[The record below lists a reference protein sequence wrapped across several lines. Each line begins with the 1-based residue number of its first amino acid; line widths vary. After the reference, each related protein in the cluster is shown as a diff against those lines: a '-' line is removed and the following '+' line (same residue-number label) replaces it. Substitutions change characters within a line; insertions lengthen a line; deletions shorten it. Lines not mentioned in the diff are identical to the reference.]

1 MTTGRDKN
9 LEADAASKSRDASP
23 THGHRGQTGTDSE
36 ISGTQKQSSRKRG
49 PMKRR
54 LLGGA
59 DTSSRADTI
68 SVNSGF
74 HSRTTGKKKTL
85 RKSTKRS
92 VSIAMQNETLIN
104 KIQEQLTEFK
114 KQMDNEIT
122 RMDGRIE
129 DTNEEFKKD
138 LAYFKENNTKPIVD
152 AIEDKLRGVNKMQE
166 SQNIV
171 LKDLHEK
178 RLEMNRRLQEL
189 EKTDF
194 EDKFNKITRRM
205 IAEVVRECLTPIQMQ
220 QNIEIK
226 SIKKLVEEHAIQM
239 EAYRD
244 AIRGF
249 RQELDEYRLRGVYDI
264 NNGKKEA
271 EGYMKELVRMQKL
284 DHLRVQVSHRMG
296 ERASISNNPHF
307 NKTVEFT
314 D

>member
-1 MTTGRDKN
+1 M
-9 LEADAASKSRDASP
+9 
-23 THGHRGQTGTDSE
+23 
-36 ISGTQKQSSRKRG
+36 
-49 PMKRR
+49 
-54 LLGGA
+54 
-59 DTSSRADTI
+59 
-68 SVNSGF
+68 
-74 HSRTTGKKKTL
+74 
-85 RKSTKRS
+85 
-92 VSIAMQNETLIN
+92 
-104 KIQEQLTEFK
+104 
-114 KQMDNEIT
+114 
-122 RMDGRIE
+122 
-129 DTNEEFKKD
+129 
-138 LAYFKENNTKPIVD
+138 VD
-152 AIEDKLRGVNKMQE
+152 ALAEKLRGVNKMQE

-189 EKTDF
+189 ERTDF
-194 EDKFNKITRRM
+194 EDKFNRITRRM